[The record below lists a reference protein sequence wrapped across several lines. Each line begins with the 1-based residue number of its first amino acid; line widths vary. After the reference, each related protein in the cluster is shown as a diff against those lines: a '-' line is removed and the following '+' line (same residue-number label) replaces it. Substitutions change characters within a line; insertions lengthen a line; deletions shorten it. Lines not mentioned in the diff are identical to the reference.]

1 MDNREKYKLL
11 LPIIEAYSQGK
22 VIEVKKKLGW
32 EPVEILKFGL
42 SSDKYRIKP
51 EVKYIPFDINTILV
65 GKTVKSLVSKKIYL
79 ITAQQTNYVFLGNE
93 SHPWT
98 YKNLLTFF
106 IFLDGTPCG
115 ILNY

>member
-1 MDNREKYKLL
+1 MDNIEKYKLL

-32 EPVEILKFGL
+32 EPVEILELDLFH
-42 SSDKYRIKP
+42 DEYRIKP
-51 EVKYIPFDINTILV
+51 GAKYSPFDINTVLV
-65 GKTVKSLVSKKIYL
+65 GKTVKSFTNEKIYL
-79 ITAQQTNYVFLGNE
+79 VTAQQTNYIFLGNE

-98 YKNLLTFF
+98 YKDFLTFF

>member
-22 VIEVKKKLGW
+22 VIEVNRKFGW
-32 EPVEILKFGL
+32 EIVENPLFSL
-42 SSDKYRIKP
+42 SPCNYRIKP
-51 EVKYIPFDINTILV
+51 ESKYTPFNINTVLV
-65 GKTVKSLVSKKIYL
+65 GKTVKSLTTKKIYL
-79 ITAQQTNYVFLGNE
+79 ITAQQDSFIFLGNE

-98 YKNLLTFF
+98 YKDLLTFF